1 MIWFLVHL
9 YQENLVFA
17 EIGDNICNEDII
29 VKIESESENDSTK
42 DYRDFWRTQNTVRRR
57 VLNYCRENGE
67 SLRREPYA
75 QMYLYDENTNFLF
88 CRNNKVI
95 QNFEKSHKSYW
106 IFWRS
111 QLLQWL
117 TFSKNI

>member
-1 MIWFLVHL
+1 MDKRNLIFFFCLPPLIWFLVHIH
-9 YQENLVFA
+9 QENLEFA
-17 EIGDNICNEDII
+17 KIDDNMCNEDII
-29 VKIESESENDSTK
+29 VKIESENENESTK
-42 DYRDFWRTQNTVRRR
+42 DYQDFLRTQSIVRRR

-95 QNFEKSHKSYW
+95 QNSE
-106 IFWRS
+106 
-111 QLLQWL
+111 
-117 TFSKNI
+117 